1 MAGLDGWTRRNCD
14 GGVTIEQKTTL
25 LGVTMHLPFIR
36 LLPAAVAASC
46 LLAACGTDGRYDM
59 AGNVPASLDARL
71 RESIQTVVVIYAENR
86 GFDTLYG
93 LFPGADGIPGVNPS
107 AIGPLLPQTD
117 RGPAGAVLPKLPK
130 VWQGVTVSGQQ
141 VTIAEGRTANQ
152 PNRPFQIDAAGG
164 FQDTGVRVGQGVTTR
179 DLYHRF
185 FENQMQI
192 NGGRN
197 DRFAA
202 WADSG
207 GLTMGYYDGS
217 GMQLWKLARQY
228 VLADN
233 FFMGAF
239 GGSFL
244 NHQYL
249 VCACAPEYPNADT
262 SAAAKSI
269 SVLDKDAEG
278 RMLPRLAVA
287 PRSPASAINGPPVF
301 VNSSNL
307 TPKDYAGDGTF
318 HAINTMQP
326 AFQPSYNA
334 PAPGGNPLL
343 ADPARAS
350 TLPPQ
355 TAATIGDML
364 DQKKVDWAWYA
375 GAYNAT
381 VATAQGNRKFV
392 MPTPGYQFHHQPF
405 SYFAKTD
412 PTQPA
417 GAAYRAAHM
426 KDFDESF
433 LQDAAA
439 GRLPPVSFYKPQGN
453 LNQHAGYANVADGDA
468 HIAGVIAKLQ
478 ASPQWKNMLIVVTYD
493 ENGGFWDHRA
503 VPKGDIW
510 GPGTRIPAL
519 IVSPW
524 ARRGVVDHTQYDTG
538 SILRF
543 ITRRFQLAPL
553 PGITQRDAALVKNGQ
568 PPMGDLTAA
577 LDLPPAK

>member
-1 MAGLDGWTRRNCD
+1 MYRS
-14 GGVTIEQKTTL
+14 
-25 LGVTMHLPFIR
+25 FFFR
-36 LLPAAVAASC
+36 LLPAAVAATG
-46 LLAACGTDGRYDM
+46 LLAACGTDGTRDA
-59 AGNVPASLDARL
+59 AGSGAASPDTRL
-71 RESIQTVVVIYAENR
+71 RDSIKTVVVIYAENR

-93 LFPGADGIPGVNPS
+93 LFPGADGIPGVNPT

-117 RGPAGAVLPKLPK
+117 RGLAGTVLPRLPK
-130 VWQGVTVSGQQ
+130 VWHGVTVAGQK

-152 PNRPFQIDAAGG
+152 PNRPFQIDAASG
-164 FQDTGVRVGQGVTTR
+164 FQDTGVPVGQDVTTR

-202 WADSG
+202 WANGG

-217 GMQLWKLARQY
+217 RMQLWKLAQQY

-249 VCACAPEYPNADT
+249 VCACVPEYPNADT

-269 SVLDKDAEG
+269 SVLETDGAG
-278 RMLPRLAVA
+278 RMLPRLALA
-287 PRSPASAINGPPVF
+287 SRSPASAIDGPPVY

-307 TPKDYAGDGTF
+307 TPKNYAGDGTF
-318 HAINTMQP
+318 RAVNTMQP
-326 AFQPSYNA
+326 AFQPSYND

-343 ADPARAS
+343 ADPAKPS
-350 TLPPQ
+350 TLPRQ

-364 DQKKVDWAWYA
+364 DRKKVDWAWYA

-381 VATAQGNRKFV
+381 LATAQGDRKFV
-392 MPTPGYQFHHQPF
+392 MPRPGFQFHHQPF
-405 SYFAKTD
+405 GYFAKFD
-412 PTQPA
+412 PTQAA
-417 GAAYRAAHM
+417 GAAYRAAHL
-426 KDFDESF
+426 KDFDAAF

-468 HIAGVIAKLQ
+468 HIAGVIAQLQ

-493 ENGGFWDHRA
+493 ENGGFWDHKA
-503 VPKGDIW
+503 VPRGDIW

-543 ITRRFQLAPL
+543 ITRRFQLDTL
-553 PGITQRDAALVKNGQ
+553 PGIAMRDAALAKNGL

-577 LDLPPAK
+577 LDLSQAK